1 MSKVFQQLVC
11 NLSPC
16 NPQVTLQR
24 GSSVSSE
31 SRASQVAVRRG
42 RRSASSEPLDL
53 RQLVE
58 EVRLGRRDVDDNR
71 RRGEVDIEEEE
82 EEEERPLTARAVSRW
97 RARKREEGRLARRM
111 AALARQRGRG
121 GRRQ

>member
-1 MSKVFQQLVC
+1 M
-11 NLSPC
+11 
-16 NPQVTLQR
+16 
-24 GSSVSSE
+24 SSE
-31 SRASQVAVRRG
+31 SRTSQVAVRRG

-58 EVRLGRRDVDDNR
+58 EVRLGKRDVDDNR
-71 RRGEVDIEEEE
+71 RRGEVDLE

-111 AALARQRGRG
+111 ATLARQRGRG

>member
-1 MSKVFQQLVC
+1 
-11 NLSPC
+11 
-16 NPQVTLQR
+16 
-24 GSSVSSE
+24 
-31 SRASQVAVRRG
+31 VRRG

-58 EVRLGRRDVDDNR
+58 EVRLGKRDVDDNR
-71 RRGEVDIEEEE
+71 RRGDVDIEEEE

-111 AALARQRGRG
+111 ATLARQRGRG